1 MEYIINAFRGFFM
14 ALADSVP
21 GVSGGTIAFILG
33 FYDKFIG
40 SLNNL
45 IYGKKQEKKEA
56 IFFLIKIGIGWII
69 GMVLAILI
77 LSKLFQKH
85 IYGVSSLF
93 IGFII
98 CSIPLIIKVEKDV
111 LKGKYIN
118 LIFTVIG
125 IAIVAL
131 ITYFNPVAGSET
143 TVNIGNLN
151 IGLGLYIFLA
161 GMVAISA
168 MVLPGISGSTL
179 LLIFGLY
186 IPVVTAVKEI
196 LHLNFECLP
205 AILIFTLGVIV
216 GVLLVIK
223 GVKIALEKFR
233 SQTIYCV
240 IGLMIG
246 SLYAIVMGPTT
257 LDVPKAP
264 LSFETFNPWMFI
276 LGCGVIFGLEKLK
289 KILEKN
295 KEKK

>member
-1 MEYIINAFRGFFM
+1 MDFLINAFRGFCM

-45 IYGKKQEKKEA
+45 IYGKKEEKKQA
-56 IFFLIKIGIGWII
+56 IIYLIKIGVGWVI
-69 GMVLAILI
+69 GMAVAVLV
-77 LSKLFQKH
+77 LSSLFQTQ
-85 IYGVSSLF
+85 IYRVSSLF

-98 CSIPLIIKVEKDV
+98 CAIPLIIKSEKVV
-111 LKGKYIN
+111 LKGKYFN
-118 LIFTVIG
+118 LFFTIIG
-125 IAIVAL
+125 ITIVAL
-131 ITYFNPVAGSET
+131 ITYFNPIGNGENV
-143 TVNIGNLN
+143 VNIANLN
-151 IGLGLYIFLA
+151 IGLGIYIFLA

-186 IPVVTAVKEI
+186 IPIVTAVKNL

-205 AILIFTLGVIV
+205 AIIIFGLGIIA

-223 GVKIALEKFR
+223 GIKIALEKFR

-257 LDVPKAP
+257 LDVPQEP
-264 LSFETFNPWMFI
+264 LSITTFSLVFFI
-276 LGCGVIFGLEKLK
+276 IGGAIIFGLEKLK
-289 KILEKN
+289 NVLEN
-295 KEKK
+295 RKK